1 MSLASVWR
9 RLRVWVVGANDGI
22 IATAGL
28 LQGFAGAGADNLLLL
43 DLQLSTIRTFSSS
56 GFLSAP
62 GLLSGRSQSVWA
74 PWLSATWPVLHYC
87 HRPTERSVP
96 QSASVNLSARRPCRL
111 GPRAPPA
118 AISSGRFASLFW

>member
-1 MSLASVWR
+1 MASVWR

-56 GFLSAP
+56 GFLSAS
-62 GLLSGRSQSVWA
+62 GLIVRTLAVG
-74 PWLSATWPVLHYC
+74 
-87 HRPTERSVP
+87 
-96 QSASVNLSARRPCRL
+96 L
-111 GPRAPPA
+111 GTMAVSYLAGLALLPPA
-118 AISSGRFASLFW
+118 D